1 MREKARSEIRES
13 GDFDLQASRI
23 ERWIRYRL
31 PCRVELR
38 GKSGVRTLKL
48 HEGGLLVGVL
58 AARTR
63 TSSFAR
69 CADFRSGH
77 FIVRQKKGTTC
88 GARNLTY
95 CKANM
100 INQWVSDGR

>member
-1 MREKARSEIRES
+1 MREKAGGGIRES
-13 GDFDLQASRI
+13 GDSDLQASRI

-58 AARTR
+58 GHER

-77 FIVRQKKGTTC
+77 FIVYQKKGTTC
-88 GARNLTY
+88 GVKNLTY
-95 CKANM
+95 CKAKM
-100 INQWVSDGR
+100 ISQWVSNER